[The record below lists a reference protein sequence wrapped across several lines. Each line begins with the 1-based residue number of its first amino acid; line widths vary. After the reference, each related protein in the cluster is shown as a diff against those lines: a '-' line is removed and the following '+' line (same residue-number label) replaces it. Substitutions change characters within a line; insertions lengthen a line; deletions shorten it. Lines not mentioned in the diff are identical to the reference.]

1 MKKIICLIICLII
14 TLFLILSL
22 TACTK
27 NTHDHIEI
35 RYKSETIF
43 DDIGIDLIDG
53 YFYQSHE
60 KFRVDENTIAVTI
73 YFSNKDDEWEYKGG
87 VK

>member
-1 MKKIICLIICLII
+1 MKKIICLIIAL
-14 TLFLILSL
+14 LLVLSL
-22 TACTK
+22 TACK
-27 NTHDHIEI
+27 NTHEHDHILIWNKSTATYDNVEI
-35 RYKSETIF
+35 ELK
-43 DDIGIDLIDG
+43 DG

-87 VK
+87 AG